1 MVDASV
7 YANILKEIL
16 AELDKQGID
25 FHSAEAQTVA
35 ACAILGEMSK
45 DRRMAVIGEERKV
58 TPTPGKNVKP
68 WRDEPATPDQ
78 LSFLKR
84 HSILHDPKITKGP
97 ASDLIEERVRKW
109 QGK

>member
-7 YANILKEIL
+7 YAQILKEIL

-35 ACAILGEMSK
+35 ACGILEEMSK
-45 DRRMAVIGEERKV
+45 DRRMAVIAEERKAK
-58 TPTPGKNVKP
+58 TTPGAEVKP

-78 LSFLKR
+78 LAFLKR
-84 HSILHDPKITKGP
+84 HSILHDQNITKGQ
-97 ASDLIEERVRKW
+97 ASELIEERIREW

>member
-7 YANILKEIL
+7 YANVLKEVL

-35 ACAILGEMSK
+35 ACAIVGEMSK
-45 DRRMAVIGEERKV
+45 DRRMAEIREERK
-58 TPTPGKNVKP
+58 TKTTPGKEVKP

-78 LSFLKR
+78 LDFLKR
-84 HSILHDPKITKGP
+84 HSIIHNLDITKGK
-97 ASDLIEERVRKW
+97 AHDLIDERVRKW